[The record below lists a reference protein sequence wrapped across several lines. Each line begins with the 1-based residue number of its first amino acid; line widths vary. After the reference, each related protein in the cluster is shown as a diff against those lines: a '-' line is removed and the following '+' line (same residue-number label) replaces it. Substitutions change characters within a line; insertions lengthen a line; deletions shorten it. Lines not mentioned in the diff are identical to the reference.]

1 MAEKTYMEL
10 GTSIPLKLTKAI
22 MEIGTQQQKSVA
34 TNRKILLC
42 IPTKWWKFF
51 EFKKNTRKRY
61 LEVISDARKLVSI
74 IPHEVNSKKI
84 SG

>member
-34 TNRKILLC
+34 TNRKIFLC
-42 IPTKWWKFF
+42 IPIKWRKFF
-51 EFKKNTRKRY
+51 EFKTNTRKRY
-61 LEVISDARKLVSI
+61 SEVISYATRLVSI
-74 IPHEVNSKKI
+74 IPHEVNQKI
-84 SG
+84 SR